1 MGEDEPTKRPSRKE
15 RKKIERQKR
24 EEESRTKVCPQKP
37 LWRRGGKFLLLFG
50 LQGLGVTGGIAAV
63 LSFSPAFSV
72 SSEPSLDPSN
82 VMTSLFLIQYES
94 PIPVAEVNPI
104 CLVNKLESPDPFWP
118 HRREW
123 RGSLVDYRQDCGKET
138 QSLSHAR
145 FQLKVNSEMPISR
158 FECNLSRFSCR
169 DSCSG
174 SRGKEISGLSQSSN
188 PMDNCDLCQ
197 NRKISKRTSLLSCL
211 GIQTDPLPKKG

>member
-24 EEESRTKVCPQKP
+24 EEESRTKVCPQLP

-50 LQGLGVTGGIAAV
+50 LQVLGVIGGIAAV

-94 PIPVAEVNPI
+94 PIPVADVNPI
-104 CLVNKLESPDPFWP
+104 CLINKLESPDRSTLTEANGEAPWLVIDKMWQGDAVTVPCAFPAKGQFRNADVTIRVQFVPILVPTFLERKPWERDFRFVTVIQSDGQLRFVPESKNFEANFPPFAP
-118 HRREW
+118 R
-123 RGSLVDYRQDCGKET
+123 
-138 QSLSHAR
+138 
-145 FQLKVNSEMPISR
+145 
-158 FECNLSRFSCR
+158 
-169 DSCSG
+169 
-174 SRGKEISGLSQSSN
+174 N
-188 PMDNCDLCQ
+188 PN
-197 NRKISKRTSLLSCL
+197 
-211 GIQTDPLPKKG
+211 